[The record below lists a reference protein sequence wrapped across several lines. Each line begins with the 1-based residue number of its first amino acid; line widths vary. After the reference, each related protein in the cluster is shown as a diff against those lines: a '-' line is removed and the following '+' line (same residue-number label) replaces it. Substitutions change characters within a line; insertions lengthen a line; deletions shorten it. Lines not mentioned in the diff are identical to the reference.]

1 MLKIE
6 HLVAISCIVGFI
18 GDALLQFAT
27 KYLRMGGRDG
37 WGLAPYFIQ
46 HGSIESLFIAGGM
59 MTLFYILL
67 GPLPKTYPILAI
79 HGMLIDLFFRKTM
92 IFPSL
97 KGYYEYFNHFWSAVW
112 MAIPMIIPLL
122 IYDILLLI

>member
-1 MLKIE
+1 MLTLIE
-6 HLVAISCIVGFI
+6 IACIVGFM
-18 GDALLQFAT
+18 GDILLQVGAKRFH
-27 KYLRMGGRDG
+27 LGGASG
-37 WGLAPYFIQ
+37 WGLKEYFNQ
-46 HGSIESLFIAGGM
+46 HGSAESTFIAGGM